1 MSRARQFYVI
11 EVQLKIQQQHARRQ
25 SVALRIN
32 FYNKFVDT
40 IDMEL
45 QGSLR
50 WFMMSK
56 IVFDFKYV
64 KTRFFSLVHPEQ
76 LNKSVTNS
84 VYHIFMVATTSR
96 SVLTG
101 FAFFLCLPLI
111 TDQSLFTS
119 RSSSLRVHN
128 NKLHWQSLR
137 IGKSYFGDISVAMQ
151 AIDDAKITWHWCTW
165 LNGKGA
171 RETRWAPGFKIP
183 LGRQFNSPHR
193 WLVLWTSS
201 KQVLLTFHFFDTS

>member
-1 MSRARQFYVI
+1 
-11 EVQLKIQQQHARRQ
+11 
-25 SVALRIN
+25 
-32 FYNKFVDT
+32 
-40 IDMEL
+40 MEL

-119 RSSSLRVHN
+119 RASRSSSLLVHN
-128 NKLHWQSLR
+128 NKLHWQSLP
-137 IGKSYFGDISVAMQ
+137 IGKSYFGDISVASDRRRQ
-151 AIDDAKITWHWCTW
+151 NNFGID
-165 LNGKGA
+165 A
-171 RETRWAPGFKIP
+171 RDWTERE
-183 LGRQFNSPHR
+183 LVRRDGRQGLKFLSAANSTYPIGDLCCGHLQSRFN
-193 WLVLWTSS
+193 
-201 KQVLLTFHFFDTS
+201 

>member
-32 FYNKFVDT
+32 FFNKFADT

-56 IVFDFKYV
+56 IDFNYKYV
-64 KTRFFSLVHPEQ
+64 KTRFFSWVQPKQ
-76 LNKSVTNS
+76 WNKSVTNS
-84 VYHIFMVATTSR
+84 VYHIFMVAATSR

-128 NKLHWQSLR
+128 NKLHWQSLP
-137 IGKSYFGDISVAMQ
+137 IGKSYFGDISVASDRRRQ
-151 AIDDAKITWHWCTW
+151 NNFGID
-165 LNGKGA
+165 A
-171 RETRWAPGFKIP
+171 RDWTERE
-183 LGRQFNSPHR
+183 LVRRDGRQGLKFLSAVNSTYPIGDLCCGHLQSRFN
-193 WLVLWTSS
+193 
-201 KQVLLTFHFFDTS
+201 